1 MVEDFYSIRDIKSC
15 IDEIGRENS
24 KVFSSMD
31 LLKGLF
37 QQNLAKESRPYTS
50 FTVPGLGS
58 FQFTVSCFGSH
69 GAPSSFS
76 YLMTEVLRSLKSLI
90 SFINDI
96 MAHTKSHDEQLVA
109 LRNCFQRLREYNLK
123 LSIEKSIFRAE
134 ETEYLG
140 FKITSEG
147 ILPGTDKT
155 RAVKEFPPPRTVK
168 QIRQFVGLASFFRDH
183 IKDFSRIRGYLTSLT
198 RKSSDWK
205 GGDLP
210 EQSLTAFR
218 RLQHL
223 LVHEPVIA
231 YARNDLPFKLYCDA
245 SIGTVEKSGHKISG
259 GLGAVLTQLHEDGKE
274 RIVGYA
280 SRKLKT
286 HEENYPAYLLEM
298 LAVTF
303 ECEHYHHYL
312 YGHKKLVVYSNHRP
326 LSKLNKVH
334 TKTQGRLKE
343 MLLDYNYEIVYRRG
357 EDQEAADFL
366 F

>member
-1 MVEDFYSIRDIKSC
+1 MVDLHAINQATVEDFYSIRDIKSC

-31 LLKGLF
+31 LSKGFF

-76 YLMTEVLRSLKSLI
+76 YLMTEVLRSLKNLI
-90 SFINDI
+90 SFIDDI
-96 MAHTKSHDEQLVA
+96 LAHTRNHDEQLVA

-123 LSIEKSIFRAE
+123 LSVEKSTFGAE

-140 FKITSEG
+140 FKISSEG
-147 ILPGTDKT
+147 ILQGTDKT
-155 RAVKEFPPPRTVK
+155 KAVKEFPPPRTVK

-183 IKDFSRIRGYLTSLT
+183 IRDFSRISGYLTSLT

-210 EQSLTAFR
+210 EQSLEAFK
-218 RLQHL
+218 RLQYL

-245 SIGTVEKSGHKISG
+245 SMGTVEKSGHKISG
-259 GLGAVLTQLHEDGKE
+259 GLGAVLTQVHEDGKE
-274 RIVGYA
+274 RVVGYA
-280 SRKLKT
+280 SRKLK
-286 HEENYPAYLLEM
+286 LM
-298 LAVTF
+298 
-303 ECEHYHHYL
+303 
-312 YGHKKLVVYSNHRP
+312 
-326 LSKLNKVH
+326 
-334 TKTQGRLKE
+334 
-343 MLLDYNYEIVYRRG
+343 
-357 EDQEAADFL
+357 
-366 F
+366 